1 MTKVPFSATV
11 RPENG
16 IVLVDLVGDIDRD
29 AGSDLDAAYEAAS
42 GHDGALVLNFGRVNY
57 INSTGIALIV
67 AMLARARTT
76 GRDVSAYGLS
86 DHYRQIFEIT
96 RLSDFMEIYDGEGAA
111 VSAAGH

>member
-16 IVLVDLVGDIDRD
+16 VVLVDFAGDIDRD
-29 AGSDLDAAYEAAS
+29 AGADLDAAYSAAAEL
-42 GHDGALVLNFGRVNY
+42 DGSLVLNFGDVNY

-67 AMLARARTT
+67 GMLARARTT
-76 GRDVSAYGLS
+76 GREVSAFGLS

-96 RLSDFMEIYDGEGAA
+96 RLSDFMDIYEEEGAA

>member
-1 MTKVPFSATV
+1 MTKVPFGATV

-16 IVLVDLVGDIDRD
+16 IVLVDFTGDIDRD
-29 AGSDLDAAYEAAS
+29 AGADLDAAYEAAS
-42 GHDGALVLNFGRVNY
+42 EHDGAMVLNFSDVNY

-67 AMLARARTT
+67 GMLARARTT
-76 GRDVSAYGLS
+76 GREVSAFGLS

-96 RLSDFMEIYDGEGAA
+96 RLSDFMDIYDGEGAA